1 MTHSDLF
8 ACGIA
13 RSGAYN
19 RTLTPFGFQS
29 EQRNYWEAP
38 EIYNTMS
45 PFMNAKQMKTPL
57 LLVHG
62 EADNNP
68 GTFTL
73 QTERYFQALKGLGA
87 PARMVILPKE
97 SHGYAAKE
105 NILHLLWE
113 QDQFL
118 EKYLKN

>member
-1 MTHSDLF
+1 
-8 ACGIA
+8 
-13 RSGAYN
+13 
-19 RTLTPFGFQS
+19 
-29 EQRNYWEAP
+29 
-38 EIYNTMS
+38 MS
-45 PFMNAKQMKTPL
+45 PFMNADKMKTPL

-87 PARMVILPKE
+87 PAKMLLLPKE
-97 SHGYAAKE
+97 SHGYAAIE
-105 NILHLLWE
+105 NIMHLLWE

-118 EKYLKN
+118 EKNLKGK